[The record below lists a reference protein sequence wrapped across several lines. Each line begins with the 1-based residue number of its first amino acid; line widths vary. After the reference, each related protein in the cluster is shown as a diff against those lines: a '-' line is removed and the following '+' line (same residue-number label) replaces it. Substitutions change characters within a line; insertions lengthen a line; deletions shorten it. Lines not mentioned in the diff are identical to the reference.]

1 MPDPPLRLAG
11 TLKDPDAGST
21 PAPPGRRRPHPDA
34 LPPRVGVAVVD
45 KAMGKPHRGPV
56 PFRELAIAVACAAA
70 ACWLADRVVPF
81 PWNAVVLGFGLV
93 VAGGVIAAGRRRV
106 HRERAA
112 FVEENVAPDGRFRR
126 CAACGY
132 TLCPAGVA
140 PPRLCPECGVPTVRL
155 AE

>member
-1 MPDPPLRLAG
+1 MPEPPLRLAG
-11 TLKDPDAGST
+11 TQKDP
-21 PAPPGRRRPHPDA
+21 PPGGPAARRVGA
-34 LPPRVGVAVVD
+34 GVLPPRVGVAVVD
-45 KAMGKPHRGPV
+45 RAMGKPHRGPV
-56 PFRELAIAVACAAA
+56 PFRELAAAVGCAAA

-93 VAGGVIAAGRRRV
+93 VAGGIVAAGRRRV
-106 HRERAA
+106 HREREA
-112 FVEENVAPDGRFRR
+112 FVGENLAPDGRFRR

-132 TLCPAGVA
+132 TLSPVGVS